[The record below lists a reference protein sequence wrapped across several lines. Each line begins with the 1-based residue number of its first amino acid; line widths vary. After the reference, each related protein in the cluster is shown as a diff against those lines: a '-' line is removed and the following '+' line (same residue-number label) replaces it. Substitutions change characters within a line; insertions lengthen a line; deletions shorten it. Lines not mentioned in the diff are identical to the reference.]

1 VYGSEH
7 HPLGILPL
15 ALQPTTDQRR
25 INDLG
30 NTLEDIL
37 LFIQGLPL
45 EHTPAPLKPLERII
59 GLTLH
64 NHILHLILI
73 LLIVDPQPTKL
84 KLVLKLQIRV
94 DDEVHDV
101 TGTVGDGLGGL
112 GLVRDCNGLE
122 ECGGNASAAQVHDQ
136 PTRLFVAFYGVDLQS
151 ELQVA
156 VQGFYGDVED
166 PWGGWVGVCVVV
178 LVAACLERRDIFL
191 LL

>member
-1 VYGSEH
+1 
-7 HPLGILPL
+7 
-15 ALQPTTDQRR
+15 
-25 INDLG
+25 
-30 NTLEDIL
+30 
-37 LFIQGLPL
+37 
-45 EHTPAPLKPLERII
+45 
-59 GLTLH
+59 
-64 NHILHLILI
+64 
-73 LLIVDPQPTKL
+73 
-84 KLVLKLQIRV
+84 
-94 DDEVHDV
+94 
-101 TGTVGDGLGGL
+101 
-112 GLVRDCNGLE
+112 VRDCNGLE